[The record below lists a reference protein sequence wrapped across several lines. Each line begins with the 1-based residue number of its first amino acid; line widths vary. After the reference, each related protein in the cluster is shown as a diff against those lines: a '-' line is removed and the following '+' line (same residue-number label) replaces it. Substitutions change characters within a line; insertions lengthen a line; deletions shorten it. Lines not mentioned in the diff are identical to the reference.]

1 MFSHFRRLYRHASV
15 DLPDDMESCSV
26 DKNFMGR
33 CMVTARSVGIAISYG
48 AARLALLRCLEL
60 IDSRQDSRKAKME
73 WSSLYPVDAGRRLR
87 DGLRYCGGCTPS
99 ECGPAGFAQDSR
111 NAASSL
117 RRAIAAASAPDS
129 QGGTRRPSLESRI
142 SSGMPL
148 MQAAMQGISIDMAS
162 ISTTGIPSAKLA
174 RAKMSAAL

>member
-1 MFSHFRRLYRHASV
+1 MVCAIIEVVRLPNAA
-15 DLPDDMESCSV
+15 LP
-26 DKNFMGR
+26 
-33 CMVTARSVGIAISYG
+33 
-48 AARLALLRCLEL
+48 AL
-60 IDSRQDSRKAKME
+60 
-73 WSSLYPVDAGRRLR
+73 PN
-87 DGLRYCGGCTPS
+87 
-99 ECGPAGFAQDSR
+99 DSR

-117 RRAIAAASAPDS
+117 RRAIAAPSAPEIR
-129 QGGTRRPSLESRI
+129 GREEEALAPSRI